1 VGHFED
7 GLIVWYAAMKAKDIP
22 SSVLDEEID
31 SGDGGS
37 GYSRQSNT

>member
-1 VGHFED
+1 MVYCNES
-7 GLIVWYAAMKAKDIP
+7 KDTMG
-22 SSVLDEEID
+22 SVLDEEID